1 MLLPIRVRLVGIGQ
15 SVLQPLGRF
24 GGLRMAASQTTGSN
38 VSGSQQGMQLGVP
51 LGGPPRGLVGAAK
64 YGAVGVLGF
73 LAGAGTLWSVSTR
86 EPAVIAAVQQPA
98 PIQLPPIV
106 VQPPQVVI
114 QMPPQV
120 APSGPPIAAPAADSV
135 GDAGPMGPPELVNDA
150 PVVAP
155 VVVTPAPVATP
166 VSPAPVPSAPVS
178 PGATDP
184 SRGAKLNL
192 NTATTAQLEL
202 LPGIGP
208 SLAARIVAYRAAN
221 GRFTSIADLDKV
233 DGIGPKTLERLSP
246 LVTVD

>member
-1 MLLPIRVRLVGIGQ
+1 
-15 SVLQPLGRF
+15 
-24 GGLRMAASQTTGSN
+24 MAASQTTGSN
-38 VSGSQQGMQLGVP
+38 VSSSQQGMQPGTP
-51 LGGPPRGLVGAAK
+51 LGSQPRGLVGAAK

-86 EPAVIAAVQQPA
+86 EPAAIAAVQQPA

-120 APSGPPIAAPAADSV
+120 APSVAPTSPV
-135 GDAGPMGPPELVNDA
+135 SGDAGEMGPPA
-150 PVVAP
+150 PGDHAPEDVPQGAPAAP
-155 VVVTPAPVATP
+155 VVVTPAPIATP
-166 VSPAPVPSAPVS
+166 VSPAPVS

-184 SRGAKLNL
+184 SRAAKLNL

-233 DGIGPKTLERLSP
+233 NGIGPKTLERLSP

>member
-1 MLLPIRVRLVGIGQ
+1 
-15 SVLQPLGRF
+15 
-24 GGLRMAASQTTGSN
+24 MAASQTTGSN
-38 VSGSQQGMQLGVP
+38 VSGSQQGMQMGMP
-51 LGGPPRGLVGAAK
+51 LGSQPRGLVGAAK

-86 EPAVIAAVQQPA
+86 EPAAIAAVQQPA

-114 QMPPQV
+114 QMPPQG
-120 APSGPPIAAPAADSV
+120 APSAPPIAPPVSEVV
-135 GDAGPMGPPELVNDA
+135 GDAGPMGPPAMGDSAPGDVPQADA
-150 PVVAP
+150 PVVPVVAP
-155 VVVTPAPVATP
+155 VVVTPVPVATP
-166 VSPAPVPSAPVS
+166 VSPAPIS

-184 SRGAKLNL
+184 SRAAKLNL